1 MFYIIGLRKTC
12 PEDENI
18 FDIIA
23 GTSIGAINASIIIN
37 YFLEQKLESTT
48 LKEGVPIK
56 VLKYWKGSPEK
67 LLRFWK
73 EISSYSILD
82 YSLLLLKNTW
92 DFYKNTTS
100 QMFPFYKDLIDSII
114 SGESLRRYYSTKE
127 RIVSGEPHVFSPLFF
142 PPFPTPL
149 FNKFF
154 DYSSSAGWYQYSN
167 QPLKEFILNF
177 APKLEYDY
185 YCKEGGITTDI
196 GLNEPRCLLVAANIE
211 NAKLVTI

>member
-100 QMFPFYKDLIDSII
+100 QMLPFYKDLID
-114 SGESLRRYYSTKE
+114 
-127 RIVSGEPHVFSPLFF
+127 
-142 PPFPTPL
+142 
-149 FNKFF
+149 
-154 DYSSSAGWYQYSN
+154 
-167 QPLKEFILNF
+167 
-177 APKLEYDY
+177 
-185 YCKEGGITTDI
+185 
-196 GLNEPRCLLVAANIE
+196 
-211 NAKLVTI
+211 